1 MLIKSCKNSSTD
13 VQPVQ
18 VSTPMFIGMKI
29 NFVSGS
35 MKIQFP
41 EIFVDEKWFKIDK
54 VPKDD
59 L

>member
-13 VQPVQ
+13 VQHVQ

-29 NFVSGS
+29 NFVSWS

-41 EIFVDEKWFKIDK
+41 EIFVHEK
-54 VPKDD
+54 
-59 L
+59 

>member
-41 EIFVDEKWFKIDK
+41 EIFVDEDS
-54 VPKDD
+54 
-59 L
+59 